1 MGWSWVPWQRL
12 ASAVLGEL
20 PCLGPC
26 SIDHYSQFVCNGNFT
41 IATNII
47 IVIHLVVNSKINTK
61 SHLWSWSAGIIL
73 FSTQMFT
80 LLHCHCLILP
90 RHCLLL
96 QIHCQDIAKILPYIV
111 KTLPRHCLSLPYIAK
126 TLPASFCFPIR
137 QFRLLNHHFSNC
149 YLCAMPSGR
158 RLISIA
164 HYHHPNHN
172 AAGHPR
178 NILKQIAHVSLIS

>member
-1 MGWSWVPWQRL
+1 MILGTLTTAGKRGAGGTAMFGSLFSWSL
-12 ASAVLGEL
+12 FSF
-20 PCLGPC
+20 
-26 SIDHYSQFVCNGNFT
+26 IVCNCGNFKN
-41 IATNII
+41 ATNII
-47 IVIHLVVNSKINTK
+47 IAIHLVVKSKINTK
-61 SHLWSWSAGIIL
+61 SHLWSWSADIIL
-73 FSTQMFT
+73 FSIQVFT
-80 LLHCHCLILP
+80 F
-90 RHCLLL
+90 
-96 QIHCQDIAKILPYIV
+96 IHCQDIAFYSK
-111 KTLPRHCLSLPYIAK
+111 YIAK

-137 QFRLLNHHFSNC
+137 QFTLLHHHFSNC

>member
-1 MGWSWVPWQRL
+1 MIDYSNLLMGWSWVPWQRL
-12 ASAVLGEL
+12 ASAVLEEL

-26 SIDHYSQFVCNGNFT
+26 SIDHYSQFVCNCGNFT

-47 IVIHLVVNSKINTK
+47 IAIHLVVNSKINTK
-61 SHLWSWSAGIIL
+61 SHLWSLSASIIL
-73 FSTQMFT
+73 FSIQMFT
-80 LLHCHCLILP
+80 LLHCQDIALY
-90 RHCLLL
+90 
-96 QIHCQDIAKILPYIV
+96 CQDIAK
-111 KTLPRHCLSLPYIAK
+111 T
-126 TLPASFCFPIR
+126 FCFPIR

>member
-73 FSTQMFT
+73 FSIQVFT
-80 LLHCHCLILP
+80 LLHCHCI
-90 RHCLLL
+90 
-96 QIHCQDIAKILPYIV
+96 
-111 KTLPRHCLSLPYIAK
+111 TLPYIAK

-137 QFRLLNHHFSNC
+137 QFTLLHHHFSNC

-172 AAGHPR
+172 AGHLR